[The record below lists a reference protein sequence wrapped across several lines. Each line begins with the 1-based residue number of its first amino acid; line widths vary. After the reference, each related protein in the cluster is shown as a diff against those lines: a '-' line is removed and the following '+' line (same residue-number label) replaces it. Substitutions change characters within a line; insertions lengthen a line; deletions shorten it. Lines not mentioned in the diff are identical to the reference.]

1 MVVVG
6 LTGGI
11 GAGKSTFAR
20 LLAERG
26 AHVIDVDAVGREVIA
41 PGGPAAG
48 AVQARFGT
56 LDRREL
62 AGIVFREPAAR
73 HDLEAVSWPAIDAE
87 LARRVAAQQPDAVVV
102 LDMAV
107 LAQGDLGKGL
117 YGPVVTVEADEK
129 QRVRRLVERGMTEA
143 DARARMRSQV
153 AEQVR
158 RDLADVVVDNDDDL
172 ATLAAAADALWATL
186 VSGTGAA
193 TSTDYAVP
201 RFCSRCARPVTG
213 ALRHGERAWS
223 CACGHVQF
231 LRPTV
236 GVAVV
241 VVEEGCILLVRRAY
255 GAKAGQWC
263 IPCGHVGWDED
274 VREAAVRELAEE
286 TGVVAELGP
295 VLNVHTNRWRPDRQT
310 VGVWFQG
317 RRVSGE
323 VRAADDADDARFVPL
338 AAIDVELAFPTDEL
352 VIEQVRQSASG
363 SLPDDLT

>member
-1 MVVVG
+1 MVVIG

-26 AHVIDVDAVGREVIA
+26 ATVVDVDAVGRAVIA

-48 AVQARFGT
+48 AVEERFGT

-62 AGIVFREPAAR
+62 AAIVFQDPAAR
-73 HDLEAVSWPAIDAE
+73 LALEAISWPAIEAE
-87 LARRVAAQQPDAVVV
+87 LASRLAELPPETLVV

-107 LAQGDLGKGL
+107 LAQGDLGKDL
-117 YGPVVTVEADEK
+117 YGPVVTVEADEG
-129 QRVRRLVERGMTEA
+129 RRLRRLVERGMDEA

-153 AEQVR
+153 PEQVR
-158 RDLADVVVDNDDDL
+158 RDLADVVVVNDSDVADL
-172 ATLAAAADALWATL
+172 AVAADQVWTAMADD
-186 VSGTGAA
+186 VPARSV
-193 TSTDYAVP
+193 TDYAAP
-201 RFCSRCARPVTG
+201 RFCSQCGTPVT
-213 ALRHGERAWS
+213 AAERHGEAAWA

-241 VVEEGCILLVRRAY
+241 IVEEGAILLVRRAY
-255 GAKAGQWC
+255 GAKAGRWC
-263 IPCGHVGWDED
+263 IPCGHVGWNED

-286 TGVVAELGP
+286 TGLVAELGP

-310 VGVWFQG
+310 VGVWFAG
-317 RRVSGE
+317 RRVGGRL
-323 VRAADDADDARFVPL
+323 RAGDDADDARFFPL
-338 AAIDVELAFPTDEL
+338 HALDVELAFPTDALIVDQLRAE
-352 VIEQVRQSASG
+352 RSG
-363 SLPDDLT
+363 AGKGDE